1 MPDATAADAR
11 AADARAADTAA
22 ADTTAADTSAPGT
35 AAPDSTAAAPPL
47 LILAQ
52 DDAWRARFQV
62 SSLAASAVAAGQEV
76 GIALFFDALAAW
88 AAGRWDFPEPMPPV
102 PLDRLE
108 ALDLPPLSSLL
119 AAGRD
124 KGLLRLYACSASVR
138 ILGLDATRLQGQVDA
153 IVGWPTFHRLIRQA
167 ERVVTL

>member
-1 MPDATAADAR
+1 MPDAAPPDRTAPDR
-11 AADARAADTAA
+11 T
-22 ADTTAADTSAPGT
+22 APGEP
-35 AAPDSTAAAPPL
+35 APDNPAPPL
-47 LILAQ
+47 LILAH

-76 GIALFFDALAAW
+76 GIAFFFDALAAW
-88 AAGRWDFPEPMPPV
+88 AAGRWDLPEPGSPV

-138 ILGLDATRLQGQVDA
+138 ILGLDAARLQERVDA
-153 IVGWPTFHRLIRQA
+153 IAGWPTFHRLIRQA

>member
-1 MPDATAADAR
+1 VPDATAA
-11 AADARAADTAA
+11 T
-22 ADTTAADTSAPGT
+22 
-35 AAPDSTAAAPPL
+35 PPL

-62 SSLAASAVAAGQEV
+62 SSLAASAVAAGQAV

-88 AAGRWDFPEPMPPV
+88 AAGRWDAPEPMPPV

-138 ILGLDATRLQGQVDA
+138 ILGLDATHLQDRVDA

>member
-1 MPDATAADAR
+1 MSDEPAGGRATPA
-11 AADARAADTAA
+11 
-22 ADTTAADTSAPGT
+22 
-35 AAPDSTAAAPPL
+35 PL
-47 LILAQ
+47 LVLAH
-52 DDAWRARFQV
+52 DDAWRSRFQV

-76 GIALFFDALAAW
+76 AVALFFDALAAW
-88 AAGRWDFPEPMPPV
+88 TTGRWDFHEPVPPV

-124 KGLLRLYACSASVR
+124 DGRLRLYACSASVR
-138 ILGLDATRLQGQVDA
+138 ILGLDTARVQERVDA

>member
-1 MPDATAADAR
+1 MPDPPSAATSTPDATAA
-11 AADARAADTAA
+11 AA
-22 ADTTAADTSAPGT
+22 
-35 AAPDSTAAAPPL
+35 PL

-76 GIALFFDALAAW
+76 AIALFFDALAAW
-88 AAGRWDFPEPMPPV
+88 AAGRWDLPEPRPPV

-138 ILGLDATRLQGQVDA
+138 ILGLDAAHLQDEVDA

>member
-1 MPDATAADAR
+1 VPERSATYATGPDDGSTPDG
-11 AADARAADTAA
+11 
-22 ADTTAADTSAPGT
+22 SAPDG
-35 AAPDSTAAAPPL
+35 AALAAAPPL
-47 LILAQ
+47 LILAH

-76 GIALFFDALAAW
+76 GVALFFDALAAW
-88 AAGRWDFPEPMPPV
+88 AAGRWDRPEPMPPV

-119 AAGRD
+119 AAGRERS
-124 KGLLRLYACSASVR
+124 LLRLYACSASVR
-138 ILGLDATRLQGQVDA
+138 ILGLDAARLQDQVDA

>member
-1 MPDATAADAR
+1 MPEE
-11 AADARAADTAA
+11 
-22 ADTTAADTSAPGT
+22 P
-35 AAPDSTAAAPPL
+35 AAAPAPAARGPL
-47 LILAQ
+47 LVLAHS
-52 DDAWRARFQV
+52 DAWPARFQV

-76 GIALFFDALAAW
+76 AVALFFDALAAW
-88 AAGRWDFPEPMPPV
+88 ATGRWDLHEPAPPV

-119 AAGRD
+119 AAGREN
-124 KGLLRLYACSASVR
+124 GRLRLYACSASVR
-138 ILGLDATRLQGQVDA
+138 ILGLDGARVQERVDA

>member
-1 MPDATAADAR
+1 MPDAAPPDAAPPDR
-11 AADARAADTAA
+11 T
-22 ADTTAADTSAPGT
+22 APGST
-35 AAPDSTAAAPPL
+35 TTGRIAPGSNTTRESAPPL
-47 LILAQ
+47 LILAH

-76 GIALFFDALAAW
+76 GIAFFFDALAAW
-88 AAGRWDFPEPMPPV
+88 AAGRWDLPEPGSPV
-102 PLDRLE
+102 PLDRLD

-138 ILGLDATRLQGQVDA
+138 ILGLDAARLQERVDA
-153 IVGWPTFHRLIRQA
+153 IAGWPTFHRLIRQA

>member
-1 MPDATAADAR
+1 MRDASSADPS
-11 AADARAADTAA
+11 TP
-22 ADTTAADTSAPGT
+22 DTTAAG
-35 AAPDSTAAAPPL
+35 PPL
-47 LILAQ
+47 LILAH

-76 GIALFFDALAAW
+76 AVAFFFDALAAW
-88 AAGRWDFPEPMPPV
+88 ATGRWDYHEPMPPV

-124 KGLLRLYACSASVR
+124 KGLLRLYACSASAR
-138 ILGLDATRLQGQVDA
+138 ILGLDAGRLQDQVDA

-167 ERVVTL
+167 DRVVTL

>member
-1 MPDATAADAR
+1 MPDEPVRPDAASPHR
-11 AADARAADTAA
+11 
-22 ADTTAADTSAPGT
+22 
-35 AAPDSTAAAPPL
+35 AAAPASAPL
-47 LILAQ
+47 LVLAH

-76 GIALFFDALAAW
+76 AVAFFFDALAAW
-88 AAGRWDFPEPMPPV
+88 VTGRWDFHEPAPPV
-102 PLDRLE
+102 TLDRLE

-124 KGLLRLYACSASVR
+124 SGRLRLYACSASVR
-138 ILGLDATRLQGQVDA
+138 ILGLDSSRVAERVDA

>member
-1 MPDATAADAR
+1 VPDAAPTDRTAPDR
-11 AADARAADTAA
+11 T
-22 ADTTAADTSAPGT
+22 APG
-35 AAPDSTAAAPPL
+35 STTTGEPAPPL
-47 LILAQ
+47 LILAH

-76 GIALFFDALAAW
+76 GIAFFFDALAAW
-88 AAGRWDFPEPMPPV
+88 AAGRWDLPEPGPPV

-138 ILGLDATRLQGQVDA
+138 ILGLDQARVQEQVDA
-153 IVGWPTFHRLIRQA
+153 IAGWPTFHRLIRQA

>member
-1 MPDATAADAR
+1 MPDEPADPAS
-11 AADARAADTAA
+11 DH
-22 ADTTAADTSAPGT
+22 
-35 AAPDSTAAAPPL
+35 AAPAPL
-47 LILAQ
+47 LVLAH

-76 GIALFFDALAAW
+76 GVALFFDALAAW
-88 AAGRWDFPEPMPPV
+88 VTGRWDLPEPAPPV
-102 PLDRLE
+102 SLDRLE

-119 AAGRD
+119 AAGRES
-124 KGLLRLYACSASVR
+124 GRLRLYACSASVR
-138 ILGLDATRLQGQVDA
+138 ILGLDSARVAGTVDA